1 MTAGREI
8 ERKFVVTQTVPL
20 DLAACPSDEIRQGY
34 LAVSPDG
41 TEVRIRARG
50 DRRSLGVKSGPS
62 RTRIEEEIELDDRRF
77 DALWPL
83 TEGRRVRKRRYVIP
97 AVGDRC
103 IELDVYDDQL
113 AGLVTAEIE
122 FDGEQQA
129 DRFDPPSWLG
139 VEVTGDDRF
148 SNRSLATDGLPG

>member
-1 MTAGREI
+1 MTAGREV
-8 ERKFVVTQTVPL
+8 ERKFVVTQAVPL
-20 DLAACPSDEIRQGY
+20 DLDACESDEIRQGY
-34 LAVSPDG
+34 LAVSPEG

-97 AVGDRC
+97 AAGDRR

-122 FDGEQQA
+122 FDGEHQA
-129 DRFDPPSWLG
+129 DRFEPPSWLG
-139 VEVTGDDRF
+139 VEVTGDGRF
-148 SNRSLATDGLPG
+148 SNRALATDGPPG